1 MTDRKKKLRYI
12 QFFLLILGIIIIY
25 LTYYSKNTEEKNIIS
40 EKVKEEITKEKSSG
54 DDTEDLFTNI
64 EYFGL
69 DRNGN
74 RYLLKSEE
82 ASLDKTKAEI
92 VYMKI
97 VHAIFYFKDD
107 TILYIWSDKAIYNN
121 KTLDMKFDENV
132 KATYLD
138 TKLYAQKAE
147 YSNSDSFLSI
157 QGDVKVDNKKGN
169 LIADK
174 LLFDITKQ
182 KLEISSFQNGK
193 INANVRLD
201 EKRF

>member
-54 DDTEDLFTNI
+54 DDSEDLFTNI

-107 TILYIWSDKAIYNN
+107 TILYIWSDKAIYDS

-138 TKLYAQKAE
+138 TELYAQKAE

>member
-107 TILYIWSDKAIYNN
+107 TILYIWSDKAIYDS

-138 TKLYAQKAE
+138 TELYAQKAE

>member
-82 ASLDKTKAEI
+82 AYLDKTKAEI

-107 TILYIWSDKAIYNN
+107 TILYVWSDKAIYNN

>member
-54 DDTEDLFTNI
+54 DDSEDLFTNI

-69 DRNGN
+69 DQNGN

-138 TKLYAQKAE
+138 TELYAQKAE

>member
-1 MTDRKKKLRYI
+1 MTGRKKKLRYI

>member
-54 DDTEDLFTNI
+54 DDSEDLFTNI